1 VSGRQL
7 SDTQLMPI
15 PTLWFVLYWS
25 WILTEIYVAVVTR
38 TRRGSGTIDDRGSML
53 TLWIVIFSSIT
64 VASWVAFTVQATAMP
79 PARWLRPAS
88 LGLLAVGL
96 LIRWVAIYSLGRA
109 FSANVAIH
117 ATQKLNRSGVFHY
130 MRHPSYT
137 GMLLIF
143 LALGL
148 RMHNWLS
155 LGLMI
160 LPPAAALLY
169 RIHVEE
175 AALGS
180 AFAEYAD
187 YSRTTKRLI
196 PGIY

>member
-1 VSGRQL
+1 
-7 SDTQLMPI
+7 MPI
-15 PTLWFVLYWS
+15 PSLWFVLYWS

-38 TRRGSGTIDDRGSML
+38 TRRGGGKIDDRGSML
-53 TLWIVIFSSIT
+53 TLWVVIFSSISL
-64 VASWVAFTVQATAMP
+64 ASWIGVAWTGTAMP
-79 PARWLRPAS
+79 PAPWLRPLS

-96 LIRWVAIYSLGRA
+96 LIRWTAIYSLGRA

-117 ATQKLNRSGVFHY
+117 DTQKLNRSGLFRY

-148 RMHNWLS
+148 RMHNWIS

-160 LPPAAALLY
+160 VPPVAALLY

-175 AALGS
+175 AALSG
-180 AFAEYAD
+180 AFTDYAD
-187 YSRTTKRLI
+187 YSRSTKRLI